1 MISANAVVEKSPPAI
16 GTSAP
21 PDAAIAAGVKNGI
34 EAAVAAATK
43 AQKDIR
49 DAERAVRP
57 WVGERKLALD
67 SAEAVYRDALKALG
81 DPEAATIHVSAL
93 RTVISRTPKPGET
106 SHLAFDAAPPA
117 GVKSAAER
125 FPNAARVGVMG

>member
-1 MISANAVVEKSPPAI
+1 MVKKAVDARRAE
-16 GTSAP
+16 
-21 PDAAIAAGVKNGI
+21 DAALY
-34 EAAVAAATK
+34 EA
-43 AQKDIR
+43 R
-49 DAERAVRP
+49 EYVRP